1 MNRFYD
7 GINVGSSRA
16 KNIPATSS
24 RASGAHIAS
33 AVIARRLSLHGLIQ
47 EANVNESTGFTK
59 HMWLR
64 RADRISSLMRPRDAH
79 AAESTYLP
87 SRTS

>member
-1 MNRFYD
+1 MSEADVY
-7 GINVGSSRA
+7 
-16 KNIPATSS
+16 KNIRVISLETS
-24 RASGAHIAS
+24 RAHIAS

-64 RADRISSLMRPRDAH
+64 RAGSYFFPHTTERRARGRK
-79 AAESTYLP
+79 YL
-87 SRTS
+87 RTS